1 MQDEPPNETLAVVA
15 PVEVAVTE
23 VGPLGSV
30 WKAEAE
36 GTKRIEDAAIDNTT
50 RTRNDFFTYGY
61 PGLFSFQT
69 EKHPEGDDPE
79 PVISKA
85 QSLRI

>member
-23 VGPLGSV
+23 VGALGSV

-36 GTKRIEDAAIDNTT
+36 GTKRIELAAIESAV
-50 RTRNDFFTYGY
+50 RMRRIFFILDSIF
-61 PGLFSFQT
+61 LFGSR
-69 EKHPEGDDPE
+69 P
-79 PVISKA
+79 SA
-85 QSLRI
+85 RCRAS

>member
-1 MQDEPPNETLAVVA
+1 M
-15 PVEVAVTE
+15 
-23 VGPLGSV
+23 
-30 WKAEAE
+30 
-36 GTKRIEDAAIDNTT
+36 
-50 RTRNDFFTYGY
+50 RNDFFSYLY

-85 QSLRI
+85 HSLRI